1 MFLRKFAG
9 PLLGKVKETTGL
21 VGLAVVPN
29 AREVLIK
36 LYTETLESVE
46 DIPSYAEY
54 RKAVEK
60 FTKFR
65 LQVCQEEEDWEK
77 IEERIQGGQV
87 EELIVMA
94 KDELMLAEKMKGWKP
109 WEVPEGHKIEIVV
122 DETPVPSHCSV
133 YNQLFTTE
141 NYEPPSKEEV
151 EREEERIK
159 NRLKNKRLQ

>member
-36 LYTETLESVE
+36 LYSETLESIE
-46 DIPSYAEY
+46 EIPSYAEY

-77 IEERIQGGQV
+77 IEERIKGGQV
-87 EELIVMA
+87 EELIGIA
-94 KDELMLAEKMKGWKP
+94 KDELMLIGKMKVWTSWKYNDDISKNT
-109 WEVPEGHKIEIVV
+109 WIEC
-122 DETPVPSHCSV
+122 D
-133 YNQLFTTE
+133 
-141 NYEPPSKEEV
+141 
-151 EREEERIK
+151 
-159 NRLKNKRLQ
+159 